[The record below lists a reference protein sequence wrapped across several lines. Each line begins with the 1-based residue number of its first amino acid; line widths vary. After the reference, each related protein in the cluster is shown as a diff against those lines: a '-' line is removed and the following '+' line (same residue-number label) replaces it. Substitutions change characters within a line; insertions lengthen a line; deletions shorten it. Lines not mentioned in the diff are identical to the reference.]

1 MSFVNY
7 GRHTALFLLCF
18 SGWLLLT
25 ALVPADCCR
34 AQTLA
39 LADRTLA
46 NAKIVELQDNS
57 QLRFLIDQK
66 TIGLAYSD
74 ICRFNA
80 HPIPQRFPMAILT
93 DGSCL
98 AVTSIERRKD
108 QFVFQSHTWEN
119 VHVPE
124 SLLRAIVVSPA
135 ISLDA
140 WYTTLERIYSAAGRN
155 DQILLATR
163 GWTDGIL
170 IWPDSSDEIL
180 QPDGLQKFRINN
192 DDTEIPV
199 REVEAM
205 IFSPVLTPTSNF
217 KAAGRIGWNDGSL
230 LAASQWRIAQPG
242 DYLELTLRC
251 GIVLKSLDPPVLLTQ
266 KIVSITQ
273 SPKQTRYLSDLEASS
288 YKHVD
293 WLSPKWPLAKDR
305 DLSGRPLRDSS
316 GIIEKGLAM
325 HATSQATF
333 RWDKSPAQFISSIAL
348 APPSEPGL
356 PNPGQA
362 IAKVMTMKAGKLE
375 TMYTSPI
382 LSSKTQPQDFS
393 VSLEGVELIVLI
405 VDAGPNGTLGDH
417 VLWLDTRVHKQ

>member
-1 MSFVNY
+1 MSFVNC
-7 GRHTALFLLCF
+7 GHHTNLFLLHYL
-18 SGWLLLT
+18 GWLLLIVLAPT
-25 ALVPADCCR
+25 DRCR

-57 QLRFLIDQK
+57 QLRFLIDEK
-66 TIGLAYSD
+66 TIDLAYSD

-108 QFVFQSHTWEN
+108 QFVFQSPTWEN
-119 VHVPE
+119 VQVPE
-124 SLLRAIVVSPA
+124 SLLRAIVVSPTP
-135 ISLDA
+135 SLDA
-140 WYTTLERIYSAAGRN
+140 WYTILERLKSATGRN

-170 IWPDSSDEIL
+170 TWPESAAEIL
-180 QPDGLQKFRINN
+180 QADGFQKFRINN

-205 IFSPVLTPTSNF
+205 IFSPILTPMSNL
-217 KAAGRIGWNDGSL
+217 KAAGHIGWNDGSL

-251 GIVLKSLDPPVLLTQ
+251 GIVLKSLDPPTLLTQ

-293 WLSPKWPLAKDR
+293 WLSPKWPLSKDR
-305 DLSGRPLRDSS
+305 DLFGRRLRDTS

-333 RWDKSPAQFISSIAL
+333 RWDKSPAQLISAIAL

-356 PNPGQA
+356 PNLGQA
-362 IAKVMTMKAGKLE
+362 IAKVMIMKAGKLE

-382 LSSKTQPQDFS
+382 LSSKTPTQEFS
-393 VSLEGVELIVLI
+393 ISLEGAELIVFI

>member
-1 MSFVNY
+1 
-7 GRHTALFLLCF
+7 
-18 SGWLLLT
+18 
-25 ALVPADCCR
+25 
-34 AQTLA
+34 
-39 LADRTLA
+39 
-46 NAKIVELQDNS
+46 
-57 QLRFLIDQK
+57 
-66 TIGLAYSD
+66 
-74 ICRFNA
+74 
-80 HPIPQRFPMAILT
+80 MAILT

-108 QFVFQSHTWEN
+108 QFVLQSHTWEN
-119 VHVPE
+119 VEVPE
-124 SLLRAIVVSPA
+124 SLLRAIVVSPTT
-135 ISLDA
+135 SLDA
-140 WYTTLERIYSAAGRN
+140 WHSTLERLYSASGRN

-170 IWPDSSDEIL
+170 LWPESAGEIL
-180 QPDGLQKFRINN
+180 QPDGLQKFRLNN
-192 DDTEIPV
+192 EDTEIPV
-199 REVEAM
+199 QEVEAM
-205 IFSPVLTPTSNF
+205 IFSPILTPMSNL

-230 LAASQWRIAQPG
+230 LAASQWHVAQPG

-251 GIVLKSLDPPVLLTQ
+251 GIVLKSLDPPALLTQ
-266 KIVSITQ
+266 KMVSITHF
-273 SPKQTRYLSDLEASS
+273 PKQTRYLSDLEASS

-293 WLSPKWPLAKDR
+293 WLSPKWPLSKDR
-305 DLSGRPLRDSS
+305 DLFGRRLRDTS

-325 HATSQATF
+325 HATSQATY
-333 RWDKSPAQFISSIAL
+333 RWDKSPAQLLSSIAL

-382 LSSKTQPQDFS
+382 LSSKTPPQEFS